1 MRSVAPTVPGVPW
14 WGAVLVA
21 AGSTLLG
28 FLIDAARGN
37 ELGSAFSAF
46 YVLGCVAAVAA
57 VQHRALF
64 TAMAQPPLLLLV
76 AVPIAQE
83 FLVESGG
90 GGLKDLAL
98 NVAYPLVNRFPVM
111 LTATVAVLVVG
122 GLRIFLSRSQVPA
135 PARPR
140 RRGARA
146 AGAPS
151 RDSQL
156 DRDGG
161 GAAKPARGRRARA
174 AARPPASTKA
184 SVRQVAD
191 TRDNPVVRRRR
202 AARGT
207 RCRLPDPA
215 SRAGPTASRTRPTT
229 GRTGPTASRTG
240 PTAGRRDP
248 PGLRPARRSPLPP
261 RPSLRAGRGAPAVP
275 SAGAGTGDP
284 GLPAA
289 PGALSGPVRGL
300 TESAPDHARRITRDA
315 RSAVRAAA
323 RTPRSRWLW

>member
-14 WGAVLVA
+14 WGAILVA

-46 YVLGCVAAVAA
+46 YVLGCIAAVAA

-122 GLRIFLSRSQVPA
+122 GLRIFLSRPPVPA
-135 PARPR
+135 PARAGR
-140 RRGARA
+140 RSARA
-146 AGAPS
+146 AARAAKAPS
-151 RDSQL
+151 RAAQQ
-156 DRDGG
+156 DRDTTVP
-161 GAAKPARGRRARA
+161 AKPARGRRGRP

-191 TRDNPVVRRRR
+191 TRDNPVVRH
-202 AARGT
+202 
-207 RCRLPDPA
+207 
-215 SRAGPTASRTRPTT
+215 RT
-229 GRTGPTASRTG
+229 
-240 PTAGRRDP
+240 
-248 PGLRPARRSPLPP
+248 
-261 RPSLRAGRGAPAVP
+261 
-275 SAGAGTGDP
+275 
-284 GLPAA
+284 
-289 PGALSGPVRGL
+289 
-300 TESAPDHARRITRDA
+300 
-315 RSAVRAAA
+315 
-323 RTPRSRWLW
+323 

>member
-1 MRSVAPTVPGVPW
+1 MPLDMRSVAPTVPGVPW
-14 WGAVLVA
+14 WGAILVA

-46 YVLGCVAAVAA
+46 YVLGCIAAVAA

-122 GLRIFLSRSQVPA
+122 GLRIFLSRPPVPA
-135 PARPR
+135 PARAGR
-140 RRGARA
+140 RSARA
-146 AGAPS
+146 AARAAKAPS
-151 RDSQL
+151 RAAQQ
-156 DRDGG
+156 DRDT
-161 GAAKPARGRRARA
+161 AVPAKPARGRRGRP

-191 TRDNPVVRRRR
+191 TRDNPVVRRRTT
-202 AARGT
+202 APAPA
-207 RCRLPDPA
+207 PDA
-215 SRAGPTASRTRPTT
+215 VR
-229 GRTGPTASRTG
+229 
-240 PTAGRRDP
+240 
-248 PGLRPARRSPLPP
+248 
-261 RPSLRAGRGAPAVP
+261 RGA
-275 SAGAGTGDP
+275 
-284 GLPAA
+284 
-289 PGALSGPVRGL
+289 
-300 TESAPDHARRITRDA
+300 TEP
-315 RSAVRAAA
+315 AAA
-323 RTPRSRWLW
+323 RDVADRPRRSEPAPRRAAEARREYDRRGDHRTRTDRPYERGDVPPPPRRQSPVPETPEYRRPRVRYRDRYED

>member
-151 RDSQL
+151 RGSQQ
-156 DRDGG
+156 DRDGA
-161 GAAKPARGRRARA
+161 GATKPARGRRARA

-191 TRDNPVVRRRR
+191 TRDNPVVRRRSTAPAPETAR
-202 AARGT
+202 RGT
-207 RCRLPDPA
+207 GEPPAAPDVAYRPRRAEPAPRRAEPA
-215 SRAGPTASRTRPTT
+215 SRRAEPAPRRAEPAPRRAAET
-229 GRTGPTASRTG
+229 
-240 PTAGRRDP
+240 RRDYDRHGDHRSRPDRPYEREEVP
-248 PGLRPARRSPLPP
+248 PPTRRRSPGPDAPEYRQP
-261 RPSLRAGRGAPAVP
+261 R
-275 SAGAGTGDP
+275 
-284 GLPAA
+284 
-289 PGALSGPVRGL
+289 VRY
-300 TESAPDHARRITRDA
+300 RD
-315 RSAVRAAA
+315 RYED
-323 RTPRSRWLW
+323 

>member
-14 WGAVLVA
+14 WGAILVA

-28 FLIDAARGN
+28 FLIDAARGD

-46 YVLGCVAAVAA
+46 YVLGCIAAVAA

-122 GLRIFLSRSQVPA
+122 GLRIFLSRPPVPA
-135 PARPR
+135 PARADRTRAAR
-140 RRGARA
+140 RSARA
-146 AGAPS
+146 AKAPSGAP
-151 RDSQL
+151 QQ
-156 DRDGG
+156 DRDTSVP
-161 GAAKPARGRRARA
+161 AKPARGRRGRPAP
-174 AARPPASTKA
+174 RPPASTKA

-191 TRDNPVVRRRR
+191 TRDNPVVRRRTTAPAPDAVRRGATEPAAVRDVADRPRRSEPAPRR
-202 AARGT
+202 AAEAR
-207 RCRLPDPA
+207 REYDRRSDD
-215 SRAGPTASRTRPTT
+215 RTRTDRPYER
-229 GRTGPTASRTG
+229 G
-240 PTAGRRDP
+240 DVP
-248 PGLRPARRSPLPP
+248 PPP
-261 RPSLRAGRGAPAVP
+261 RRQSPVP
-275 SAGAGTGDP
+275 ETP
-284 GLPAA
+284 EYRRPR
-289 PGALSGPVRGL
+289 VRY
-300 TESAPDHARRITRDA
+300 RD
-315 RSAVRAAA
+315 RYED
-323 RTPRSRWLW
+323 

>member
-1 MRSVAPTVPGVPW
+1 MPLDMRSVAPTVPGVPW

-135 PARPR
+135 PARPP

-191 TRDNPVVRRRR
+191 TRDNPVVRRRTTAPAPD
-202 AARGT
+202 AAR
-207 RCRLPDPA
+207 
-215 SRAGPTASRTRPTT
+215 
-229 GRTGPTASRTG
+229 
-240 PTAGRRDP
+240 
-248 PGLRPARRSPLPP
+248 
-261 RPSLRAGRGAPAVP
+261 RGAGEP
-275 SAGAGTGDP
+275 
-284 GLPAA
+284 PAA
-289 PGALSGPVRGL
+289 PDVAYRTRRAEP
-300 TESAPDHARRITRDA
+300 APRRAEPAPRRA
-315 RSAVRAAA
+315 EPAPRRAEPAPRRAAET
-323 RTPRSRWLW
+323 RRDYDRRGDHRSRPDRPYERGEVPPPSRRRAPGPETPDYRQPRVRYRDRYED